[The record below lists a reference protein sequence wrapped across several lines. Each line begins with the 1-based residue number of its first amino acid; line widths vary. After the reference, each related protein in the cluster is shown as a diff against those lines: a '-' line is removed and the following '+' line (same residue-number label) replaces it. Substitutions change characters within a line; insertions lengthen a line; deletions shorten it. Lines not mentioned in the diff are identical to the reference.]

1 MMLRG
6 QQSKSRSLTSTL
18 LLVCYLLLFMGM
30 PAAAAAET
38 ASIAVLYPE
47 IREPYRSVFSRIT
60 DGIRKQSRIRVET
73 YALRDEL
80 DVSNLQAWLQ
90 SERSKVIIALGHR
103 GLKAAQR
110 LENSPPVVVGAVL
123 LPPGASK
130 NGISGVSL
138 TPDPGM
144 LFARLKS
151 MQPQVKRVTVV
162 YDPQRNEGLIRL
174 AKTAA
179 KAQGLELVALKAA
192 NLSEAAPIYREILRN
207 RKSGSDAI
215 WLPQDP
221 NTVDDRIIL
230 PLILKEA
237 WNSKLVVF
245 SSNPAHIKRGVLF
258 ALYPDNFA
266 LGRSLA
272 RLALAQLNNNAHPGP
287 GIATLKDLLI
297 AVNLRTADHLELKIT
312 SQQRREFDLTFP
324 AP

>member
-6 QQSKSRSLTSTL
+6 RQYRGRSLTSAL
-18 LLVCYLLLFMGM
+18 LLVCYLLLFTGT
-30 PAAAAAET
+30 PAANAAES

-60 DGIRKQSRIRVET
+60 DGIRNQSRIRVET
-73 YALRDEL
+73 YQLRDEL
-80 DVSNLQAWLQ
+80 DVNNLQAWLQ
-90 SERSKVIIALGHR
+90 SEHSKVIIALGHR
-103 GLKAAQR
+103 GLKATQR
-110 LENSPPVVVGAVL
+110 LDNKLPVVVGAVL

-130 NGISGVSL
+130 NGVSGISL

-151 MQPQVKRVTVV
+151 LQPQVRRVTVV

-174 AKTAA
+174 ARTAA
-179 KAQGLELVALKAA
+179 KAQGLELVAIKAA
-192 NLSEAAPIYREILRN
+192 NLSEAAPIYREILSN
-207 RKSGSDAI
+207 RKSRSDAI

-237 WNSKLVVF
+237 WNNKLVVF

-258 ALYPDNFA
+258 ALYPDNFT

-272 RLALAQLNNNAHPGP
+272 RLALAQLKKDTHASP
-287 GIATLKDLLI
+287 GISTLKDLLV

-312 SQQRREFDLTFP
+312 SRQRREFDLTFP

>member
-6 QQSKSRSLTSTL
+6 QQYRSRSLTSVL
-18 LLVCYLLLFMGM
+18 LLVCYLLLFTGT
-30 PAAAAAET
+30 PATSAAET

-73 YALRDEL
+73 YQLREEL
-80 DVSNLQAWLQ
+80 DVNNLQAWLQ
-90 SERSKVIIALGHR
+90 SEHSKVIIALGHR

-110 LENSPPVVVGAVL
+110 LENKPPVVVGAVL
-123 LPPGASK
+123 LPPGARK
-130 NGISGVSL
+130 NGVSGISL

-151 MQPQVKRVTVV
+151 LQPQVRRVTVI
-162 YDPQRNEGLIRL
+162 YDPGRNEGLIRL
-174 AKTAA
+174 ARTAA
-179 KAQGLELVALKAA
+179 KAQGLELVTIKAA
-192 NLSEAAPIYREILRN
+192 NLSEAAPIYREILSN
-207 RKSGSDAI
+207 RKSGTDAI

-237 WNSKLVVF
+237 WNNKLVVF
-245 SSNPAHIKRGVLF
+245 SSNPAHVKRGVLF

-272 RLALAQLNNNAHPGP
+272 RLALSQLNHNAHPGP
-287 GIATLKDLLI
+287 GIATLKDLLV